1 MFFSKADILIVRH
14 RQDVML
20 RFWNTGSGVHQT
32 SDGNTFLKSMSISA
46 FLFFLSPQILGEN
59 CALTTQR
66 RLRRARCSS
75 LRGCGRAGVDWKADS
90 YCFEGGLMPDHV
102 PSRLLSA
109 AKGGATPAW
118 LHGRLKNKRKDLP
131 ALAPCRSSAQDLGH
145 PRRGRNVIRYVIML

>member
-1 MFFSKADILIVRH
+1 MNENLSNVQMFFSKADILIVRH

-66 RLRRARCSS
+66 RRRRARCSS
-75 LRGCGRAGVDWKADS
+75 LRGCGRAGVDWKAD
-90 YCFEGGLMPDHV
+90 
-102 PSRLLSA
+102 
-109 AKGGATPAW
+109 GATLTVLKAA
-118 LHGRLKNKRKDLP
+118 LCRTMCRAACLAQRRAARRLP
-131 ALAPCRSSAQDLGH
+131 GCTG
-145 PRRGRNVIRYVIML
+145 G